1 MQSVRPPAVAGMFYP
16 GTPAVLGSA
25 VRAYLAEAR
34 SPADPEALLPKALI
48 VPHAGYVYSG
58 PVAASAY
65 RLLAPGRNT
74 IRRIVLLGPVHR
86 VPVRGL
92 ALPSSTAFSTPLG
105 TVAVDSAA
113 AARALEMSQVGV
125 NEAAHAPEHSLEVQ
139 LPFLQTVLE
148 DFQIVPLAVGDA
160 SAEEVALVIEQL
172 WGGPETLIVV
182 SSDLSHYYSYAAARQ
197 LDRGT
202 AAAILSLDSAL
213 DHEQACGATPING
226 LALCAQRRGLKAELI
241 DLRNSGDTAGD
252 KTRVVGY
259 AAFAFSEPRSGA
271 QRKGVA
277 ETLAEAAD
285 AG

>member
-1 MQSVRPPAVAGMFYP
+1 
-16 GTPAVLGSA
+16 
-25 VRAYLAEAR
+25 
-34 SPADPEALLPKALI
+34 
-48 VPHAGYVYSG
+48 
-58 PVAASAY
+58 
-65 RLLAPGRNT
+65 
-74 IRRIVLLGPVHR
+74 
-86 VPVRGL
+86 
-92 ALPSSTAFSTPLG
+92 
-105 TVAVDSAA
+105 
-113 AARALEMSQVGV
+113 
-125 NEAAHAPEHSLEVQ
+125 
-139 LPFLQTVLE
+139 
-148 DFQIVPLAVGDA
+148 
-160 SAEEVALVIEQL
+160 LVIEQL